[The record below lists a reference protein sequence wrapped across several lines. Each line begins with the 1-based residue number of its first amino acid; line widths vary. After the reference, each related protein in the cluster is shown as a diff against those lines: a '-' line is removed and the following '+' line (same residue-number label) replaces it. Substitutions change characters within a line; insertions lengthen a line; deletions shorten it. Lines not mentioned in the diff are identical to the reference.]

1 MGYNVRKKADP
12 VPARAPARAPFEV
25 GFITALLCDVSP
37 ADQRFTHIPLELLGK
52 AVLTHQAHGSKLDAQ
67 HTHYFAHVARGA
79 CGGVPRHS
87 HRLPKLRAP

>member
-37 ADQRFTHIPLELLGK
+37 ADQRFTHIPLENCSAK
-52 AVLTHQAHGSKLDAQ
+52 PFSHTKHTAANSTPNTLTIL
-67 HTHYFAHVARGA
+67 HTWRGGRAEGCHAILIA
-79 CGGVPRHS
+79 CPS
-87 HRLPKLRAP
+87 